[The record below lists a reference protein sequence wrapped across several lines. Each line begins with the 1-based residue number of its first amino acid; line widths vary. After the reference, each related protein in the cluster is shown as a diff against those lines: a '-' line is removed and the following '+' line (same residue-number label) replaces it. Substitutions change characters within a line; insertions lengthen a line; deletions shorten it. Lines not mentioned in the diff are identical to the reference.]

1 MSFTVALVLT
11 ILAVVFSAL
20 FSGMEIAYVQSNKV
34 RMQIDGSRGGVVDR
48 IIRGFTHNEDMFIS
62 SLLVGNNVVL
72 VVYGITLSVLINPV
86 LEKWFGDSEAL
97 VLISNT
103 IFSTLVILLCGEFI
117 PKATFRINPNFM
129 LRMFALPLYLIY
141 VVLYPVSKFISLI
154 TKGMM
159 NLFGIKE
166 NKVDARLI
174 TMEQLDDYLEEQLHS
189 NQQTSAEVE
198 NEVKIF
204 RNAVDFKDTTIEECM
219 RPRNEIIAVERDT
232 TSRRD
237 LLDLFSRTGLSKIVV
252 YKEDIDDVVGYIHI
266 SELFNL
272 ESDWRKHIK
281 PVIFTPETMLANKM
295 MRRMI
300 AEKKSLCIVI
310 DEFGG
315 TSGLATLED
324 LVEEI
329 FGEIEDEHDR
339 QRQLYRVLPDG
350 GYEISGRAEIAA
362 VNEALGLNLK
372 ESEDYNTIAGYIL
385 HFTEALPSEGD
396 KFDIGDLRFSIA
408 RMSTTRIEQVNV
420 HKLDPVADGN

>member
-1 MSFTVALVLT
+1 MSFTTALVIT

-48 IIRGFTHNEDMFIS
+48 IIRGFSHNEDMFIS

-72 VVYGITLSVLINPV
+72 VIYGITLSVLINPV
-86 LEKWFGDSEAL
+86 LERWFGDSEAM
-97 VLISNT
+97 VLIVNT
-103 IFSTLVILLCGEFI
+103 VFSTLVILLCGEFI

-129 LRMFALPLYLIY
+129 MRMFALPLYVIY
-141 VVLYPVSKFISLI
+141 IVLYPVSKFISFI
-154 TKGMM
+154 TKGLMG
-159 NLFGIKE
+159 LFGIKE

-174 TMEQLDDYLEEQLHS
+174 TMDQLDDYLEEQLHS
-189 NQQTSAEVE
+189 KQQQKEEVE

-204 RNAVDFKDTTIEECM
+204 RNAVDFKDTTIGECM
-219 RPRNEIIAVERDT
+219 RPRNEITAVDIDATTRD
-232 TSRRD
+232 D
-237 LLDLFSRTGLSKIVV
+237 LLSLFSRTGLSKIIV
-252 YKEDIDDVVGYIHI
+252 YREDIDDVIGYIHI
-266 SELFNL
+266 SELFNIG
-272 ESDWRKHIK
+272 SDWRDHLK

-300 AEKKSLCIVI
+300 AEKRSVCIVI

-339 QRQLYRVLPDG
+339 QKQLFRRLPDG

-362 VNEALGLNLK
+362 INEELVLDLK

-385 HFTEALPSEGD
+385 HYTEALPAEGD
-396 KFDIGDLRFSIA
+396 IFEIGGLKFTVT
-408 RMSTTRIEQVNV
+408 RMSTTRIEQVKV
-420 HKLDPVADGN
+420 DRLIQKES

>member
-1 MSFTVALVLT
+1 MTFTTALIIT

-20 FSGMEIAYVQSNKV
+20 FSGMEIAYVQSNKI

-48 IIRGFTHNEDMFIS
+48 IIRGFSHNEDMFIS

-72 VVYGITLSVLINPV
+72 VIYGITLSVLINPV
-86 LEKWFGDSEAL
+86 LERWFGDSEAMVL
-97 VLISNT
+97 VVNT
-103 IFSTLVILLCGEFI
+103 VFSTLVILLCGEFI

-129 LRMFALPLYLIY
+129 MRMFALPLYVIY
-141 VVLYPVSKFISLI
+141 IVLYPVSKFISFI
-154 TKGMM
+154 TKGLMG
-159 NLFGIKE
+159 LFGIKE

-174 TMEQLDDYLEEQLHS
+174 TMDQLDDYLEEQLHS
-189 NQQTSAEVE
+189 KQQQKEEVE

-204 RNAVDFKDTTIEECM
+204 RNAVDFKDTTIGECM
-219 RPRNEIIAVERDT
+219 RPRNEIIAVDIDST
-232 TSRRD
+232 TRED
-237 LLDLFSRTGLSKIVV
+237 LLSLFSRTGLSKIVV
-252 YKEDIDDVVGYIHI
+252 YREDIDDVVGYIHI

-272 ESDWRKHIK
+272 DSVWSDHLK

-300 AEKKSLCIVI
+300 AEKRSVCIVI

-339 QRQLYRVLPDG
+339 EKQLFRRLPDG

-362 VNEALGLNLK
+362 INDELGLDLK

-385 HFTEALPSEGD
+385 HYTEALPDEGD
-396 KFDIGDLRFSIA
+396 TFEVGELKFTVT
-408 RMSTTRIEQVNV
+408 RMSTTRIEQVKV
-420 HKLDPVADGN
+420 CPISKE

>member
-1 MSFTVALVLT
+1 MSFTTALVIT
-11 ILAVVFSAL
+11 IIAVVFSAL

-48 IIRGFTHNEDMFIS
+48 IIRGFSHNEDMFIS

-86 LEKWFGDSEAL
+86 LERWFGESEAM
-97 VLISNT
+97 VLIANT
-103 IFSTLVILLCGEFI
+103 VFSTLVILLCGEFI

-129 LRMFALPLYLIY
+129 MRMFALPLYAIY
-141 VVLYPVSKFISLI
+141 VVLYPVSKLISYI
-154 TKGMM
+154 TKGLMG
-159 NLFGIKE
+159 LFGIKE

-189 NQQTSAEVE
+189 RQQKKEEVE

-204 RNAVDFKDTTIEECM
+204 RNAVDFKDTTIGECM
-219 RPRNEIIAVERDT
+219 RPRNEIIAVEKDT
-232 TSRRD
+232 TSRED
-237 LLDLFSRTGLSKIVV
+237 LLSLFSRTGLSKIVV

-272 ESDWRKHIK
+272 ESDWRDHLK

-300 AEKKSLCIVI
+300 AEKRSVCIVI

-339 QRQLYRVLPDG
+339 EKQYYRQLPDG
-350 GYEISGRAEIAA
+350 GFEISGRAEIAS
-362 VNEALGLNLK
+362 VNEDLGLDFK

-385 HFTEALPSEGD
+385 HYTEALPTEGD
-396 KFDIGDLRFSIA
+396 TFEIGGMRFTVA
-408 RMSTTRIEQVNV
+408 KMSTTRIEMVKV
-420 HKLDPVADGN
+420 YPVEKEDS

>member
-11 ILAVVFSAL
+11 IVAVIFSAL

-34 RMQIDGSRGGVVDR
+34 RMQIDGSRGGVIDR
-48 IIRGFTHNEDMFIS
+48 IITGFTRNEDMFIS

-72 VVYGITLSVLINPV
+72 VIYGITLSALINPV
-86 LEKWFGDSEAL
+86 LEHWFGNSEAL

-103 IFSTLVILLCGEFI
+103 LFSTLVILLCGEFI
-117 PKATFRINPNFM
+117 PKTAFRINPNFM
-129 LRMFALPLYLIY
+129 MRMFALPLYLIY
-141 VVLYPVSKFISLI
+141 LILYPVSKFISLV
-154 TKGMM
+154 TKGLMS
-159 NLFGIKE
+159 LFGIKE
-166 NKVDARLI
+166 NKVDVSLI
-174 TMEQLDDYLEEQLHS
+174 TLDQLDDYLEESLQS
-189 NQQTSAEVE
+189 NHKAEVEVE

-204 RNAVDFKDTTIEECM
+204 RNAVDFKDTTIGECM
-219 RPRNEIIAVERDT
+219 RPRNEIVAVEKTST
-232 TSRRD
+232 TRAE
-237 LLDLFSRTGLSKIVV
+237 LLALFQRTGLSKIVV
-252 YKEDIDDVVGYIHI
+252 YNEDIDDVVGYIHI
-266 SELFNL
+266 SELFSI
-272 ESDWRKHIK
+272 ESDWTEHIK

-339 QRQLYRVLPDG
+339 QKQLFKTLPDG
-350 GYEISGRAEIAA
+350 SFEVSGRAEISS
-362 VNEALGLNLK
+362 VNETLGLGIK
-372 ESEDYNTIAGYIL
+372 ESEEYNTMAGYIL

-396 KFDIGDLRFSIA
+396 SFDIGDLHFVIT
-408 RMSTTRIEQVNV
+408 RMSTTRIEQVRINLIG
-420 HKLDPVADGN
+420 KQE

>member
-1 MSFTVALVLT
+1 MTFTTALVIT

-20 FSGMEIAYVQSNKV
+20 FSGMEIAYVQSNKI

-48 IIRGFTHNEDMFIS
+48 IIQGFSHNEDMFIS

-86 LEKWFGDSEAL
+86 LEKWFGDSEAM
-97 VLISNT
+97 VLIANT
-103 IFSTLVILLCGEFI
+103 VFSTLVILLCGEFI

-129 LRMFALPLYLIY
+129 MRMFALPLYVIY
-141 VVLYPVSKFISLI
+141 IVLYPISKFISFI
-154 TKGMM
+154 TKGLMGV
-159 NLFGIKE
+159 FGIKE

-174 TMEQLDDYLEEQLHS
+174 TMDQLDDYLEEQLHS
-189 NQQTSAEVE
+189 KQRQQEEVE

-219 RPRNEIIAVERDT
+219 RPRNEIIAVDKDNTTRD
-232 TSRRD
+232 D
-237 LLDLFSRTGLSKIVV
+237 LLSLFSRTGLSKIVV
-252 YKEDIDDVVGYIHI
+252 YKDDIDDVVGYIHI
-266 SELFNL
+266 SELFNID
-272 ESDWRKHIK
+272 SDWREHLK

-300 AEKKSLCIVI
+300 AEKRSVCIVI

-339 QRQLYRVLPDG
+339 QKQLYRRMPDG

-362 VNEALGLNLK
+362 INEALGLDFK
-372 ESEDYNTIAGYIL
+372 ESEDYNTMAGYIL
-385 HFTEALPSEGD
+385 HYTEALPAEGD
-396 KFDIGDLRFSIA
+396 SFEIGGMRFKVT
-408 RMSTTRIEQVNV
+408 RMSTTRIEQVWV
-420 HKLDPVADGN
+420 YADEAQES